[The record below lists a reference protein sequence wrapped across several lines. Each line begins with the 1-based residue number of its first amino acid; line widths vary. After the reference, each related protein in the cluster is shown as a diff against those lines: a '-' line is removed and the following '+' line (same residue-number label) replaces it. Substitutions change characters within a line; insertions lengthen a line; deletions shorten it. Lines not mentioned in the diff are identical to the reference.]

1 MRQLYSLPSANDDTA
16 YQVVA
21 RGSEVEA
28 IDLTVLGK
36 LLRDDSVKIAIFALK
51 FVSTARAA
59 LAEIQA
65 AYSVKGV
72 FLYLYLVLDIYSR
85 KIVGWQVYEE
95 ERSALA
101 ADSMTDIRQREGVKR
116 DQVTLHS

>member
-1 MRQLYSLPSANDDTA
+1 V
-16 YQVVA
+16 QVVA